1 MNSLNENISLD
12 PEILITFFPPPN
24 RRPDFKLDQYVI
36 DIFGG
41 DVAGVDEAGRG
52 PLAGPV
58 VVAAVILDPENIPDG
73 LDDSKK
79 LPRAKREHL
88 FEEIM
93 QTAIVSIVSACP
105 EKIDHLNIRG
115 ATLWAMA
122 KSVTALA
129 IKPAHI
135 LVDGR
140 DVPPPL
146 TGRATSL
153 IKGDSRSSS
162 IAAASI
168 VAKVT
173 RDRQMI
179 LLGEHF
185 PQYGFEQNKGYGTRQ
200 HRNAIK
206 THGPTLHHRRSF
218 NPVKSMLS

>member
-1 MNSLNENISLD
+1 MVNLFEHISVDHDKLN
-12 PEILITFFPPPN
+12 TVFPPSNSP
-24 RRPDFKLDQYVI
+24 PDFSLDQYFI
-36 DIFGG
+36 DVFNGNI
-41 DVAGVDEAGRG
+41 AGVDEAGRG

-58 VVAAVILDPENIPDG
+58 VIAAVILDPDNVPGG
-73 LDDSKK
+73 LNDSKK
-79 LPRAKREHL
+79 LSRSKREHL

-93 QTAIVSIVSACP
+93 LSASVSIVSACP

-115 ATLWAMA
+115 ATLWAMNR
-122 KSVTALA
+122 SVTALA
-129 IKPAHI
+129 IKPAHV

-140 DVPPPL
+140 DVPSPL
-146 TGRATSL
+146 TGKATSL

-168 VAKVT
+168 IAKVT

-179 LLGEHF
+179 LLGKHF

-200 HRNAIK
+200 HRNAIRV
-206 THGPTLHHRRSF
+206 HGPTRHHRKSF